1 MNTKKKALKWLL
13 ILVCVLLACMFFAR
27 TLQTITTAKIQKIS
41 ATRGKLEDKI
51 AVKGEI
57 RFSQGEPFT
66 IEDARSLNIIVD
78 KVMARPGYLIKPGDT
93 LFTAYAPE
101 FDSELAKI
109 RVDYEKKVRELTV
122 EVAGHLRI
130 TQESEHNRTYNQV
143 LSTTDT
149 YYNKLFLA
157 QAAALAADY
166 TLPEDIAAWGSDK
179 QEAGAS
185 DAPAQA
191 QTPEPTAEAAT
202 PAPTAQPTAAP
213 AAGEASASPAPTATP
228 DPEVVRKEKLM
239 ADLKQAMQEAYDA
252 KVAMDAATDAL
263 RRIYMGTSPV
273 RRTGDG
279 VFDYIKKTDGFREE
293 IAKLSRQMLELE
305 EKKIALQNIRAPR
318 EGWLTEFTLKTGDK
332 YDGSKPAYT
341 LSKPGETPVFRCDI
355 TDVKKPITKGMKA
368 VMEGS
373 DRELTITEVQVAS
386 DGKKYAII
394 ELDQETL
401 SALGGLSKLMAQP
414 QNLTIVY
421 RASRTTTLIPASA
434 LRSGG
439 DNKHYVFVVQQSWG
453 GMLSNTTYT
462 VKKQDVTVLETSAKL
477 VSLEDDLSY
486 VEIADREDRTLSDG
500 RAVME
505 YVD

>member
-1 MNTKKKALKWLL
+1 MQRYSGKCCALGDQEIAQRLETGLKPSDRKLVHL
-13 ILVCVLLACMFFAR
+13 SKTYADAFRAGRVRTDMPVIL
-27 TLQTITTAKIQKIS
+27 
-41 ATRGKLEDKI
+41 
-51 AVKGEI
+51 
-57 RFSQGEPFT
+57 
-66 IEDARSLNIIVD
+66 
-78 KVMARPGYLIKPGDT
+78 
-93 LFTAYAPE
+93 
-101 FDSELAKI
+101 
-109 RVDYEKKVRELTV
+109 
-122 EVAGHLRI
+122 
-130 TQESEHNRTYNQV
+130 
-143 LSTTDT
+143 
-149 YYNKLFLA
+149 
-157 QAAALAADY
+157 
-166 TLPEDIAAWGSDK
+166 DI
-179 QEAGAS
+179 
-185 DAPAQA
+185 
-191 QTPEPTAEAAT
+191 
-202 PAPTAQPTAAP
+202 
-213 AAGEASASPAPTATP
+213 
-228 DPEVVRKEKLM
+228 
-239 ADLKQAMQEAYDA
+239 DA
-252 KVAMDAATDAL
+252 KAAMDAATDAL

-500 RAVME
+500 QAVME